1 MKEKRFAWLIIPLFV
16 ALFLISVLSPFGDQ
30 KISQNGKQG
39 PTIQKIQNLYQKDD
53 QILKHTNEENHV
65 TKQGHPKIFTV
76 NSLQI
81 GEEIVQR
88 LDNSPEITH
97 VHHNP
102 SDTSHYYENQI
113 IVKFHEELSDEQLKA
128 HLTDIDGKLLNKMDS
143 IYTFSSKGKTTVD
156 LIQHFA
162 PIDNVAYAEPNY
174 IMMQNETTPN
184 DLYYQRYQWN
194 LPLIEAEAGWK
205 ITQGNDTVKIAVVD
219 TGVDLEHP
227 DLVKRLTTGFNAL
240 TESSDADDDNGHGT
254 HVAGIIASEVN
265 NHEGIAGLTW
275 FNPIIPVKVMGE
287 EGYGSTFD
295 IAKGIIWATNQ
306 GARVINLSLG
316 NYQHSDMLK
325 DAIDYAFKRD
335 VVLIAASGN
344 DNTSQ
349 PSFPAAYPQV
359 LSVAAVD
366 YYGDRADFSN
376 YGDYIDVSA
385 PGVQIA
391 STYFNKQYAALS
403 GTSMA
408 APHVSA
414 LAGLIRSINPELRNK
429 EVMEII
435 KNTTVDLGDKGK
447 DIYFGEGLI
456 DIVDALEVAAER

>member
-1 MKEKRFAWLIIPLFV
+1 MKEKRFAWLVIPLFV
-16 ALFLISVLSPFGDQ
+16 ALFLISILSPFGDQ
-30 KISQNGKQG
+30 KNDGNGHQG
-39 PTIQKIQNLYQKDD
+39 PTVQKIQNLYQKDD
-53 QILKHTNEENHV
+53 KILEHADQDVRN
-65 TKQGHPKIFTV
+65 PKLFTV

-88 LDNSPEITH
+88 LDNSPKVTH

-102 SDTSHYYENQI
+102 NETSHYFENQI
-113 IVKFHEELSDEQLKA
+113 IVKFHEDISDVELNEYLTEIRGQLIK
-128 HLTDIDGKLLNKMDS
+128 KMDS
-143 IYTFSSKGKTTVD
+143 IYTFSSEDKTTVD
-156 LIQHFA
+156 LIQYFA

-174 IMMQNETTPN
+174 IMMQNETPPN
-184 DLYYQRYQWN
+184 DIYYQRYQWN
-194 LPLIEAEAGWK
+194 LPLIEAEAGWR
-205 ITQGNDTVKIAVVD
+205 ITQGNEAVKIAVVD

-227 DLVKRLTTGFNAL
+227 DLVKRLTTGYNAL
-240 TESSDADDDNGHGT
+240 SDSDDADDDNGHGT

-275 FNPIIPVKVMGE
+275 YNPIIPIKVMGE

-295 IAKGIIWATNQ
+295 IAKGIIWATDK

-344 DNTSQ
+344 DNTNQ

-366 YYGDRADFSN
+366 PYGERATFSN

-414 LAGLIRSINPELRNK
+414 LAGLIRSINPDLRNT

-435 KNTTVDLGDKGK
+435 KTTTIDLGERGK

-456 DIVDALEVAAER
+456 DIVDALEVASQS